1 MWNVWMTESCLPCF
15 IKMYL
20 RFHSALATPV
30 DCGSAKVSALLST
43 KLSLHFNLKRSW
55 ICFILP
61 YKSFPEPGGC
71 PIDSHQIPLNFVFS
85 LSTLYGNFQKGSLF
99 FQNSRCAFLLQKPR
113 KLFLV
118 CRIQS
123 HAKENTNHCLHWD
136 ESGELSFFRIIRRY
150 NWMSTET
157 MSLTEKLKVCVK
169 AHLRNWK
176 RSRAFSLLTD
186 MRVCVC
192 WKSPGAETK
201 KWWGDSRIDKLCLWN
216 NIH

>member
-20 RFHSALATPV
+20 RFHSTLATPM

-113 KLFLV
+113 KLFWCAEFKV
-118 CRIQS
+118 MPKRIQ
-123 HAKENTNHCLHWD
+123 T
-136 ESGELSFFRIIRRY
+136 I
-150 NWMSTET
+150 
-157 MSLTEKLKVCVK
+157 VCIEMK
-169 AHLRNWK
+169 AVSWV
-176 RSRAFSLLTD
+176 SS
-186 MRVCVC
+186 
-192 WKSPGAETK
+192 E
-201 KWWGDSRIDKLCLWN
+201 
-216 NIH
+216 